1 MQKIA
6 NENMKIRIAGAEV
19 ETQPG
24 AGKTQ
29 VVSLAGFD
37 DKKDGSAS
45 KNPNQPAGSLQK
57 DTLHNL
63 FLSHLLRPREWT
75 A

>member
-29 VVSLAGFD
+29 VV
-37 DKKDGSAS
+37 
-45 KNPNQPAGSLQK
+45 
-57 DTLHNL
+57 
-63 FLSHLLRPREWT
+63 
-75 A
+75 

>member
-29 VVSLAGFD
+29 VVALSGFD
-37 DKKDGSAS
+37 VSDKSGFGSSA
-45 KNPNQPAGSLQK
+45 
-57 DTLHNL
+57 
-63 FLSHLLRPREWT
+63 
-75 A
+75 